1 MKSKRI
7 ISLIT
12 AIIMTLSACAA
23 LNAAADSS
31 SETVYNFSELT
42 NTSYNKDGEVVF
54 DGALT
59 ISGAEAPK
67 PQAVSKTIASPAGNT
82 VLVTSALMTKQLA
95 VKITLAA
102 GETVVGYYCGTDS
115 GGNAAKA
122 IDMVIKDSAGNVVAT
137 ESNAEA
143 GTSSPYVIY
152 YTANADGEYT
162 IVDSTVSST
171 RTLMYAVATTTG
183 AYNPSVTPVPET
195 EITPDPNATP
205 TPAPTPR
212 PTIAPNTKSAISI
225 QKSVGWLETAY
236 VTWTNPVEVEKYNV
250 YVKPEGGEYTKLDDE
265 LVRYYGS
272 YYRADALG
280 LKVGKYQLKVAAVI
294 GGAETD
300 VKETDVIDVKAHKR
314 EGYAFDSHSPNY
326 NPDGIGG
333 YKHDGTVKDNAKI
346 VYIDN
351 NNKDTVR
358 LNVVTDTSKGTTT
371 EGVGL
376 VNILALREKNNAE
389 TTPLI
394 IRMIGQVEAP
404 VGVNTSQYVQIK
416 STSNVTFE
424 GVGDDATTYH
434 WSLLIRDTNNVE
446 IRNIAVMEFYDD
458 GISLD
463 TSNFNGWVHNC
474 DIFYGQNRGGDQKKG
489 DGSLDIKTGSDYAT
503 FSYNH
508 FWDCGKTSL
517 CGMKQ
522 DVGTTFRVTYAHNWF
537 DHSDSRHPRV
547 RAGTIHVYNNYYDGN
562 AKYGVGSTTASNI
575 FVENNVFRNCVHP
588 VLISMQGT
596 DMANGTGTFS
606 GEDGGMIKMYNNSI
620 TGGIAVINAKDN
632 ATEFDAYIADARDE
646 QVPSTYVAKAGGT
659 PYSNFDTADT
669 MYDYTPLAV
678 EDVAEDVSTYAGRM
692 EGGDFNYEFDDSV
705 DDTDAARNEV
715 LGAALESYVTSLVK
729 SYTSEDYYPAAG
741 NGQPSEPGA
750 TNAPQ
755 ATDAPQTTDAPQ
767 ATEAPVPEKCVRI
780 TATYDNE
787 HRLTGVTIEENVPID
802 EAVPSDNGNTKVMYW
817 TSLSSMKP
825 VIAALSQK

>member
-1 MKSKRI
+1 MKSKKI

-12 AIIMTLSACAA
+12 AIIMTLYVCAM
-23 LNAAADSS
+23 LNASADSS
-31 SETVYNFSELT
+31 SETVYNFSKLT
-42 NTSYNKDGEVVF
+42 NTSYNKGGEAVF

-59 ISGAEAPK
+59 VSGTEAPK
-67 PQAVSKTIASPAGNT
+67 PLAVNKTIASPAGNS
-82 VLVTSALMTKQLA
+82 VLVTSALTTKQLA

-102 GETVVGYYCGTDS
+102 GETVVGYYCGSDS
-115 GGNAAKA
+115 GGTSAKA
-122 IDMVIKDSAGNVVAT
+122 LDMVIKDAAGNIVAT
-137 ESNAEA
+137 ESNAENS
-143 GTSSPYVIY
+143 GSGVMPYVIY
-152 YTANADGEYT
+152 YTAKTAGEYT
-162 IVDSTVSST
+162 IVENGTSTY
-171 RTLMYAVATTTG
+171 RTVLYAVGTTTG
-183 AYNPSVTPVPET
+183 TYNPSVTPVPET
-195 EITPDPNATP
+195 EITPDPNVTP
-205 TPAPTPR
+205 TPSPTPR
-212 PTIAPNTKSAISI
+212 ATIDPNEKSEIAI
-225 QKSVGWLETAY
+225 QKAVGWLETAY
-236 VTWTNPVEVEKYNV
+236 VTWTNPVAVEKYNV
-250 YVKPEGGEYTKLDDE
+250 YVKPEGGNYTKLDDE
-265 LVRYYGS
+265 LVRCYGS

-280 LKVGKYQLKVAAVI
+280 LKAGKYQLKVAAVI

-300 VKETDVIDVKAHKR
+300 VKETGVIDVKAHKR

-346 VYIDN
+346 IYIDN

-371 EGVGL
+371 EGMGL
-376 VNILALREKNNAE
+376 VNILALREKTNAE

-404 VGVNTSQYVQIK
+404 VGVNSSQYVQIK
-416 STSNVTFE
+416 ATSNVTFE

-463 TSNFNGWVHNC
+463 TSNFNDWVHNC

-489 DGSLDIKTGSDYAT
+489 DGSLDIKMGSDYAT

-517 CGMKQ
+517 CGMTQ
-522 DVGTTFRVTYAHNWF
+522 DVGNTFRVTYAHNWF

-547 RAGTIHVYNNYYDGN
+547 RAGTIHLYNNYYDGN
-562 AKYGVGSTTASNI
+562 AKYGVGATTASNI
-575 FVENNVFRNCVHP
+575 FVEKNVFRNCTHP

-596 DMANGTGTFS
+596 DIASGTGTFS

-620 TGGIAVINAKDN
+620 TGGSAVVNAKDN
-632 ATEFDAYIADARDE
+632 ATEFDAYIADTRDE
-646 QVPSTYVAKAGGT
+646 QVPSTYVAKAGGK

-669 MYDYTPLAV
+669 MYDYTPLVV
-678 EDVAEDVSTYAGRM
+678 EDVVEDVSTYAGRM

-705 DDTDAARNEV
+705 DDKDAARNEI
-715 LGAALESYVTSLVK
+715 LGAALENYKTSLVI
-729 SYTSEDYYPAAG
+729 SYASDDYYPATG

-755 ATDAPQTTDAPQ
+755 ATNT
-767 ATEAPVPEKCVRI
+767 PVTEKCVKI

-787 HRLTGVTIEENVPID
+787 HRLTGVTIEENVSID

-825 VIAALSQK
+825 VIAVSVK